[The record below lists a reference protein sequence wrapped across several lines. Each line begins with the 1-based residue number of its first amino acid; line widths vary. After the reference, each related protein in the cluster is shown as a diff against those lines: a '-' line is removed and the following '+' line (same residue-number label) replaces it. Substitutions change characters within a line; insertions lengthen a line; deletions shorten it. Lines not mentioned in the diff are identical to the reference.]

1 MREFEQGRER
11 KGRDLKV
18 EELNVKNLWVLYIQW
33 EQFSDQSEEEEE
45 VGMAIFYDKVWK
57 GEKCSWGE
65 LYIYLIISGWLRHLH
80 MDCFSQ

>member
-1 MREFEQGRER
+1 MLEFEQRRER

-45 VGMAIFYDKVWK
+45 EVVMAIFYDKV
-57 GEKCSWGE
+57 
-65 LYIYLIISGWLRHLH
+65 
-80 MDCFSQ
+80 